1 MYQGNASLNVARNGS
16 QGGSEMK
23 ITLSNNVVITLTKE
37 KAQALKDEMRYAVHN
52 VSVLPVMEELLQV
65 MEA

>member
-1 MYQGNASLNVARNGS
+1 
-16 QGGSEMK
+16 MK
-23 ITLSNNVVITLTKE
+23 IILSNKVEIELTKE
-37 KAQALKDEMRYAVHN
+37 KAQALQDEMRYAVNN